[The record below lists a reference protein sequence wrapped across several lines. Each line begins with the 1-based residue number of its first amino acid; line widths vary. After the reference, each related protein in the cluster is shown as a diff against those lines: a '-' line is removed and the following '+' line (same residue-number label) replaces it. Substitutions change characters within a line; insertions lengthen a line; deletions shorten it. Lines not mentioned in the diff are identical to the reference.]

1 MAHRLISRGLAESR
15 KILIGVL
22 RGVGLRHIIISPLR
36 GYFRYFPMQTGKIT
50 VWNQVAAHLWWLES
64 RITTTTYFGSTLD
77 ADARDGCGRFIYYFG
92 VWEPNF
98 TAFIERTLRPGDCF
112 IDVGANI
119 GYYSLLA
126 SSLVGQSGKVVS
138 IEAVPRTFE
147 VLIWN
152 LELNHSENVRAVNM
166 AVWDKEETL
175 TFFVSPDTIDCTS
188 TAIPSLAEG
197 RGLRERCDIRATSL
211 WSLLRRDEIAAA
223 RLIKID
229 VEGAERQ
236 AISGFG
242 SMLETSRRDLEVMV
256 EVSIDAFD
264 EIVAFFQ
271 RHGFFSYRLE
281 NSYNVQSYIGG
292 QDKKRPQRLQVA
304 PKADTHVDL
313 IFSRVDAATLP

>member
-1 MAHRLISRGLAESR
+1 MAHGPISRGLVESR
-15 KILIGVL
+15 KVTVGIL
-22 RGVGLRHIIISPLR
+22 RGVGLRHIVIPPLR

-64 RITTTTYFGSTLD
+64 RIRTTTYFGSMLD
-77 ADARDGCGRFIYYFG
+77 VDARDGCGRFIYYFG
-92 VWEPNF
+92 VWEPDF
-98 TAFIERTLRPGDCF
+98 TAFIERTLKPGDCF

-126 SSLVGQSGKVVS
+126 SRLVGQSGKVVS

-147 VLIWN
+147 VLRRN

-175 TFFVSPDTIDCTS
+175 TFFVSPDTIDSTS

-197 RGLRERCDIRATSL
+197 RGLRARCDIPAASL
-211 WSLLRRDEIAAA
+211 GSLLNRDEIAAA

-242 SMLETSRRDLEVMV
+242 TMLETSRRDLEVMV
-256 EVSIDAFD
+256 EVSIEAFD

-281 NSYNVQSYIGG
+281 NDYNVQSYVGG
-292 QDKKRPQRLQVA
+292 HDKKKPQRLEVA
-304 PKADTHVDL
+304 PKEDTHVDL
-313 IFSRVDAATLP
+313 IFSRIDAAALT